1 MRSDGDARI
10 NIDGEI
16 RCDDSSDEAVTST
29 ERALSATFSPAGA
42 VDRRIMRASGMAA
55 EIVHGIAHGRIL
67 THVHGQ
73 RHTLIA
79 YHRGL
84 RRSRDTFIGG
94 MSHASTN
101 HFAHKLVFVPAGHE
115 YRHWHEIGTDLL
127 ALVFY
132 LDPAMVRV
140 SAGKMPADGTLAL
153 RLFFEDAP
161 LWATG
166 VKMKELIDSAP
177 DDQQYFEA
185 LGIVLIHEIVRL
197 KSRSQECGG
206 LAGWQQRTVA
216 QYVDEHLSEP
226 IALATLAGLV
236 RLSPY
241 YFCRAFTKSFG
252 MPPHRYLVDC
262 RVDRAKQLLAESDW
276 SISDVAL
283 EVGYADISAFSCA
296 FRKLT
301 GLTATFYRRHVERP
315 PALAGDNRGG
325 PSGKSRRQ
333 VRTRGA
339 ASSLTAYSGRL

>member
-1 MRSDGDARI
+1 
-10 NIDGEI
+10 
-16 RCDDSSDEAVTST
+16 
-29 ERALSATFSPAGA
+29 
-42 VDRRIMRASGMAA
+42 MRASGMAA
-55 EIVHGIAHGRIL
+55 EIVHGIAHDRIL
-67 THVHGQ
+67 MHVHGQ

-84 RRSRDTFIGG
+84 RRSRDAFIGG
-94 MSHASTN
+94 MAHASTN

-115 YRHWHEIGTDLL
+115 YRQWHEIGTDLL

-132 LDPAMVRV
+132 LDPEKMRV

-153 RLFFEDAP
+153 RLFFEDAQ

-185 LGIVLIHEIVRL
+185 LGLVLIHEIVRL
-197 KSRSQECGG
+197 KSRSHECGG
-206 LAGWQQRTVA
+206 LAGWQRRTVA

-262 RVDRAKQLLAESDW
+262 RVDRAKQLLAESNW
-276 SISDVAL
+276 SISDIAL
-283 EVGYADISAFSCA
+283 EVGYADISAFSYT
-296 FRKLT
+296 FRKVT
-301 GLTATFYRRHVERP
+301 GLTASFYRRQNEQPLIPSSGNNDVW
-315 PALAGDNRGG
+315 
-325 PSGKSRRQ
+325 SGKSWRQ
-333 VRTRGA
+333 VTAPPRAT
-339 ASSLTAYSGRL
+339 SVISKLPLTK